1 MPQRTPIPNTH
12 KHLCI
17 GTQCWQILILLGMLV
32 VSPGFSAVIGLDTPV
47 PSLSDPNL
55 ADVQISMNFD
65 QTDIRTVIQTIGD
78 ITGINFAMDES
89 VRGNVSVISPTNI
102 PLSDAY
108 RVLERV
114 LDLHGFTAIPSGG
127 LVKVIPKKDAVK
139 HNLPVHIG
147 VDPSEIPLNDTLV
160 TQIMPLAYSS
170 AAEVH
175 GVIRDLLAA
184 DTKVSVYERTNAIVM
199 TDTSARIH
207 YVAKLIQPLDVPS
220 PGDKV
225 MVFPLEHASAQSL
238 SERLSRILTKSG
250 ASPARGARNNTP
262 MPSAA
267 FAARILPDNRINAV
281 VAIGTSHQLQ
291 MLNELVTQL
300 DVPRRAGSEN
310 ANVIYL
316 RNAQAKDVAESLTA
330 AVADMRISGGAVDAG
345 PTLQVTADEGT
356 NSLIITGDAPDFEMI
371 NTIVSKLDIV
381 REQVLVEMLIVE
393 VTQEKLLEIGFDW
406 QTLNETADGINGF
419 AGTNFGPRVDFVG
432 GNLEGLAVG
441 AYKGAITDSTSI
453 AAILSLLENDSDVN
467 LLSQPHITTQNHTKA
482 KIIVAENRAFVT
494 DSRIPGQQDA
504 VDSTLVTSY
513 EYRDVG
519 ITMEITPHVN
529 QGENVRL
536 EITSEISK
544 LLKDI
549 TIAENVTTPTTAKR
563 QAETIVTM
571 QSGDTVVIGGL
582 IRDDIE
588 KVVKK
593 VPLLGDI
600 PGLGYLFRHTSDKT
614 QKTNLLMF
622 ITAHVM
628 DTPEEFQAI
637 TQEKSIVMPDMID
650 KAWHRNNSPLPGE
663 R

>member
-1 MPQRTPIPNTH
+1 
-12 KHLCI
+12 
-17 GTQCWQILILLGMLV
+17 
-32 VSPGFSAVIGLDTPV
+32 
-47 PSLSDPNL
+47 
-55 ADVQISMNFD
+55 
-65 QTDIRTVIQTIGD
+65 
-78 ITGINFAMDES
+78 
-89 VRGNVSVISPTNI
+89 
-102 PLSDAY
+102 
-108 RVLERV
+108 
-114 LDLHGFTAIPSGG
+114 
-127 LVKVIPKKDAVK
+127 
-139 HNLPVHIG
+139 
-147 VDPSEIPLNDTLV
+147 
-160 TQIMPLAYSS
+160 
-170 AAEVH
+170 
-175 GVIRDLLAA
+175 
-184 DTKVSVYERTNAIVM
+184 
-199 TDTSARIH
+199 
-207 YVAKLIQPLDVPS
+207 
-220 PGDKV
+220 
-225 MVFPLEHASAQSL
+225 MVFPLEYASAQSL

-250 ASPARGARNNTP
+250 SSPVRGSRNNAP
-262 MPSAA
+262 IPSAA

-316 RNAQAKDVAESLTA
+316 KNAEAKDVAESLTA
-330 AVADMRISGGAVDAG
+330 AVADMRISGSAVDAG

-371 NTIVSKLDIV
+371 NAIVSKLDIV

-441 AYKGAITDSTSI
+441 AYKGAITDGTSI

-467 LLSQPHITTQNHTKA
+467 LLSQPQITTQNHTKA
-482 KIIVAENRAFVT
+482 KIIVAENRAFVS
-494 DSRIPGQQDA
+494 DERVPGVSDPI
-504 VDSTLVTSY
+504 DSTLVTSY

-519 ITMEITPHVN
+519 ITLEITPHVN

-536 EITSEISK
+536 EIISEISK
-544 LLKDI
+544 LLAD
-549 TIAENVTTPTTAKR
+549 VTADTKTPTTAKR
-563 QAETIVTM
+563 QAETIVTLR
-571 QSGDTVVIGGL
+571 SGDTVVIGGL
-582 IRDDIE
+582 IRDDVE
-588 KVVKK
+588 KVEKK

-628 DTPEEFQAI
+628 DTPDEFRAI
-637 TQEKSIVMPDMID
+637 TQEKSVVMPGMIE
-650 KAWHRNNSPLPGE
+650 KAWHRSHSPLPGE

>member
-1 MPQRTPIPNTH
+1 MPQRTPIPNT
-12 KHLCI
+12 LDRLYAYLP
-17 GTQCWQILILLGMLV
+17 GWQVLLLLVMLT
-32 VSPGFSAVIGLDTPV
+32 VSPGFGATVGNDTPI

-55 ADVQISMNFD
+55 ANVPISMNFE

-89 VRGNVSVISPTNI
+89 VRGNVSVISPTHI

-127 LVKVIPKKDAVK
+127 LVKIVPKKDAVK

-147 VDPSEIPLNDTLV
+147 VDPAEIPLEDTLV
-160 TQIMPLAYSS
+160 TQIMPLTYSS

-175 GVIRDLLAA
+175 AVIRDLLSP
-184 DTKVSVYERTNAIVM
+184 DTKVSVYERTNALVI

-220 PGDKV
+220 PGDQV
-225 MVFPLEHASAQSL
+225 RVFPLEYASAQSL
-238 SERLSRILTKSG
+238 SERLAQILTKAGS
-250 ASPARGARNNTP
+250 SPGRATGARNTTTL
-262 MPSAA
+262 PSAA
-267 FAARILPDNRINAV
+267 FTARIMPDTRINAV

-291 MLNELVTQL
+291 TLSELVTQL

-310 ANVIYL
+310 AHVVYL
-316 RNAQAKDVAESLTA
+316 KNAQAKDVAESLTA
-330 AVADMRISGGAVDAG
+330 ALSDMRISGGAVDAG
-345 PTLQVTADEGT
+345 PSLQVTADEGT

-371 NTIVSKLDIV
+371 DTIVSKLDIF

-406 QTLNETADGINGF
+406 QTINETSSGVNGF
-419 AGTNFGPRVDFVG
+419 AGTNFGPRVDFVSG
-432 GNLEGLAVG
+432 TLEGLAVG

-453 AAILSLLENDSDVN
+453 AAILAASETDADIN
-467 LLSQPHITTQNHTKA
+467 LLSQPHVTTQNHTKA
-482 KIIVAENRAFVT
+482 KIIVAENRPFVT
-494 DSRIPGQQDA
+494 DKRTPGTVDA
-504 VDSTLVTSY
+504 VDTTLITSY
-513 EYRDVG
+513 EYKDVG
-519 ITMEITPHVN
+519 ITLEITPHVN
-529 QGENVRL
+529 QGDNVRL
-536 EITSEISK
+536 EISSEISK
-544 LLKDI
+544 LLTEVSSNID
-549 TIAENVTTPTTAKR
+549 TPTTAKR

-582 IRDDIE
+582 IRDNLV
-588 KVVKK
+588 KATKK

-600 PGLGYLFRHTSDKT
+600 PGLGYLFRLSSDEV

-628 DTPEEFQAI
+628 NTAEEFQAR
-637 TQEKSIVMPDMID
+637 THEKSIIMPDMIE
-650 KAWHRNNSPLPGE
+650 KAWHRSHNKLPGE